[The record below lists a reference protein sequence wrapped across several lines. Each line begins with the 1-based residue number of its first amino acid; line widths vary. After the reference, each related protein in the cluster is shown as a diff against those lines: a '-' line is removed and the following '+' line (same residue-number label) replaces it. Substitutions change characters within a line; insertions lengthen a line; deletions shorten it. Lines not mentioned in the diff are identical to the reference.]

1 MRFIETW
8 ISATLV
14 AVRDLTPGIREFLLR
29 PDDFAGA
36 PYPVGSHIDVGVTID
51 GQPQTRSYSLV
62 GEVDPQGFRIAVR
75 HAADSRGGSRY
86 MWSLVPGARLNITLP
101 TSLVQLDWTRR
112 QFCLIAGGVGIT
124 PIVGAAQAL
133 ARRDAGVTLHYAVRT
148 RGDAAYLDMLE
159 GLLGERLIVH
169 AGDEGRRLDFD
180 SVFARLPKDTMTLFC
195 GPMRMLDAARR
206 AWEASGRSMTDLRYE
221 TFGSSGLLPTEAF
234 RVRLA
239 GQGSE
244 LGTEFVIPHDR
255 SMLDVLNDAGHEVMS
270 DCRRG
275 ECGVCALDVVDVDG
289 EIDHRDVFFS
299 AHQKRESR
307 KICACVSRA
316 RGTITV
322 DTLHRPDVL

>member
-1 MRFIETW
+1 MRFIDTW
-8 ISATLV
+8 TSATLL

-29 PDDFAGA
+29 PDNFTGA

-62 GEVDPQGFRIAVR
+62 GEVDPQGYRIAVR

-86 MWSLVPGARLNITLP
+86 MWSLAPGARLGITRP
-101 TSLVQLDWTRR
+101 ASLVQLDWTRR
-112 QFCLIAGGVGIT
+112 HFCLIAGGVGIT
-124 PIVGAAQAL
+124 PIVGAAEVL
-133 ARRDAGVTLHYAVRT
+133 VRRDAGVTLHYAVRT
-148 RGDAAYLDMLE
+148 RGDAAYLDTLE
-159 GLLGERLIVH
+159 RLLGDRLIVH
-169 AGDEGRRLDFD
+169 AGDEGGRLDLD
-180 SVFARLPKDTMTLFC
+180 SVFADLPQDTMTLFC

-206 AWEASGRSMTDLRYE
+206 AWEASGRPPTDLRYE

-234 RVRLA
+234 RVRLR
-239 GQGSE
+239 GE
-244 LGTEFVIPHDR
+244 GTEFVIPRDR
-255 SMLDVLNDAGHEVMS
+255 SMLDVLNEAGHEVMS

-275 ECGVCALDVVDVDG
+275 ECGVCAIDVVDVDG

-299 AHQKRESR
+299 DHQKQESR

-322 DTLHRPDVL
+322 DTLHRADAP

>member
-8 ISATLV
+8 TSATLL

-29 PDDFAGA
+29 PDDFAGT
-36 PYPVGSHIDVGVTID
+36 PYPVGSHIDIGVTID

-75 HAADSRGGSRY
+75 HTADSRGGSRY
-86 MWSLVPGARLNITLP
+86 MWSLAPGARLNITQP
-101 TSLVQLDWTRR
+101 ASLVQLDWTRR

-124 PIVGAAQAL
+124 PIIGAAQAL
-133 ARRDAGVTLHYAVRT
+133 VRRDVGVTLHYAVRT
-148 RGDAAYLDMLE
+148 RSDAAYLDTLE
-159 GLLGERLIVH
+159 RLLGERLVVH
-169 AGDEGRRLDFD
+169 AGDEGRRLDLD
-180 SVFARLPKDTMTLFC
+180 GVFAGLPQDTMALFC

-206 AWEASGRSMTDLRYE
+206 AWEASGRPLTDLRYE

-234 RVRLA
+234 RVRLRD
-239 GQGSE
+239 E
-244 LGTEFVIPHDR
+244 GTEFVIPRDR
-255 SMLDVLNDAGHEVMS
+255 SMLDVLNEAGHEVMS

-275 ECGVCALDVVDVDG
+275 ECGVCALDVVAVDG

-299 AHQKRESR
+299 DHQKQQSR

-322 DTLHRPDVL
+322 DTLHRADAL

>member
-8 ISATLV
+8 TSATLL

-29 PDDFAGA
+29 PDNFAGA
-36 PYPVGSHIDVGVTID
+36 PYPVGSHIDVGVTIE

-62 GEVDPQGFRIAVR
+62 GEADPQGYRIAVR

-86 MWSLVPGARLNITLP
+86 MWSLAPGARLNITLP

-112 QFCLIAGGVGIT
+112 QYCLIAGGIGIT

-148 RGDAAYLDMLE
+148 RGDAVYLEPLE
-159 GLLGERLIVH
+159 RALGDRLTVH
-169 AGDEGRRLDFD
+169 AGDEGRRLDLD
-180 SVFARLPKDTMTLFC
+180 GVFAALPQDTMTLFC

-206 AWEASGRSMTDLRYE
+206 AWEASGRPLTDLRYE
-221 TFGSSGLLPTEAF
+221 TFGSSGLLSTEPF
-234 RVRLA
+234 RVRLR
-239 GQGSE
+239 GQGTE
-244 LGTEFVIPHDR
+244 LGTEFVIPRDR
-255 SMLDVLNDAGHEVMS
+255 SMLDVLNEAGHEVMS

-299 AHQKRESR
+299 DHQKRESR

-322 DTLHRPDVL
+322 DTLHRADVL

>member
-8 ISATLV
+8 TSATLL
-14 AVRDLTPGIREFLLR
+14 ATRDLTPGIREFLLR
-29 PDDFAGA
+29 PDDFTGA
-36 PYPVGSHIDVGVTID
+36 PYPVGSHIDVGVTIE

-75 HAADSRGGSRY
+75 HAPDSRGGSRY
-86 MWSLVPGARLNITLP
+86 MWSLAPGARLTITLP

-112 QFCLIAGGVGIT
+112 HFCLIAGGVGIT

-133 ARRDAGVTLHYAVRT
+133 VRRDAGVTLHYAART
-148 RGDAAYLDMLE
+148 RGDAAYLDTLAR
-159 GLLGERLIVH
+159 LLGDRLIVY
-169 AGDEGRRLDFD
+169 AGDEGRRLDLD
-180 SVFARLPKDTMTLFC
+180 GVFAGLPQDTMTLFC

-206 AWEASGRSMTDLRYE
+206 AWEASGRPMIDLRYE

-234 RVRLA
+234 RVRLR
-239 GQGSE
+239 GE
-244 LGTEFVIPHDR
+244 GTEFVIPRDR
-255 SMLDVLNDAGHEVMS
+255 SMLDVLNEAGHEVMS

-299 AHQKRESR
+299 DHQKQESR

-322 DTLHRPDVL
+322 DTLHRADAP